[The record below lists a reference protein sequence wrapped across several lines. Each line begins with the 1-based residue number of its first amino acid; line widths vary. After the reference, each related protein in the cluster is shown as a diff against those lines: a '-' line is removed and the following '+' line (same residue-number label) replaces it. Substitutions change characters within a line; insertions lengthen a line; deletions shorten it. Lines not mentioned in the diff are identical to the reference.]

1 MKESQ
6 IKAILTVL
14 GGAVIYFLGGW
25 DVALRALMIFMVLD
39 YATGV
44 IRAWYQKQLNS
55 YVGFRGI
62 VKKVA
67 LLVVVAVAAQIDL
80 VTGDTG
86 AARSVAIMFLA
97 ANEGL
102 SILENLA
109 GMDVPIPPA
118 VKVALASW
126 KTQDEPPKDGEKA

>member
-25 DVALRALMIFMVLD
+25 DVALRALLIFVILD

-62 VKKVA
+62 VKKVG

-109 GMDVPIPPA
+109 DMDVPIPA
-118 VKVALASW
+118 TIKAALASW
-126 KTQDEPPKDGEKA
+126 KAKDQETTQSGGH